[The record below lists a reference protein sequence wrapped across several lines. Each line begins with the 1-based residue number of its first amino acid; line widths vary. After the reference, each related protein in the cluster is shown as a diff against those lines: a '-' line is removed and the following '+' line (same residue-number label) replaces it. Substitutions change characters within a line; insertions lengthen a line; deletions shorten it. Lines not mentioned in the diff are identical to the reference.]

1 MKKIFLLSFAIVLL
15 VSLFAEKTLNIF
27 KKDLSVL
34 NIVTTSV
41 DSIKF
46 DADNMNIYKSDN
58 STLSV
63 PVSAT
68 DSMNFSESVSP
79 ALASLDTLTL
89 ASVLNTTA
97 IANIKIKS
105 TGGTSIVTKGICW
118 STTENPT
125 IDNNKLASTTL
136 LANSSVSITG
146 LTAATT
152 YYARAYATN
161 ASGTAYSNQVS
172 FTTTNYAL
180 PTVETTSATYNY
192 STNAATCVVKVS
204 SNGGCTLTERGICWS
219 TSQNPTTANSKFTS
233 GTSVGQFYAQ
243 MSNLNVNSTYY
254 VRAFATNCV
263 GTSYGAQ
270 LKVQALMGN
279 VTYTLD
285 IDKTAYPTEYN
296 LIKIAMDSACWYYNR
311 YTNFRGNVYVYYNA
325 GIPTA
330 QASYHGSLG
339 FGPNTRYMWVGTAIH
354 EMAHYVGSGTTTAWR
369 AQLSGGVW
377 QGATAKALLLS
388 ATGEVLK
395 GDNNSNAQ
403 HFWPYGINQKEEITG
418 LGDANAQKNG
428 LILATKLVKAMCVD
442 DAKLPTSW

>member
-1 MKKIFLLSFAIVLL
+1 MKKTLLISLSILIL

-27 KKDLSVL
+27 KNDLTVL
-34 NIVTTSV
+34 NIATTSV
-41 DSIKF
+41 DSVKF
-46 DADNMNIYKSDN
+46 SADNMNIHKSDN
-58 STLSV
+58 ST
-63 PVSAT
+63 VSFAVASI
-68 DSMNFSESVSP
+68 DSLNFSESTPQTLPTV
-79 ALASLDTLTL
+79 DTLIL
-89 ASVLNTTA
+89 SSVLNTTA
-97 IANIKIKS
+97 VANIKIKS

-125 IDNNKLASTTL
+125 IDNSKLASTAL
-136 LANSSVSITG
+136 LANSTVNVTG
-146 LTAATT
+146 LTAATK

-161 ASGTAYSNQVS
+161 ASGTSYSSQVT
-172 FTTTNYAL
+172 FTTTNYTL

-192 STNAATCVVKVS
+192 STNAATCVVKVT

-219 TSQNPTTANSKFTS
+219 TSQNPTTANSKFAS

-254 VRAFATNCV
+254 VRAFATNCL
-263 GTSYGAQ
+263 GTAYGAQ

-285 IDKTAYPTEYN
+285 VDKTLYPTQYN

-311 YTNFRGNVYVYYNA
+311 YTTFRGNVYVYYNA

-339 FGPNTRYMWVGTAIH
+339 FGPNSRYMWVGTAIH

-369 AQLSGGVW
+369 AQLSGGIW
-377 QGATAKALLLS
+377 QGAAAKALLLS

-395 GDNNSNAQ
+395 GDNNSTAQ
-403 HFWPYGINQKEEITG
+403 HYWPYGVNQKEEITG

-442 DAKLPTSW
+442 DAKLPASW

>member
-1 MKKIFLLSFAIVLL
+1 MKKTLLISLSILIL
-15 VSLFAEKTLNIF
+15 VSLFAEKTLNVF
-27 KKDLSVL
+27 KNNLTVL
-34 NIVTTSV
+34 NIATTSV
-41 DSIKF
+41 DSVKF
-46 DADNMNIYKSDN
+46 STDNMNIHKSDN
-58 STLSV
+58 ST
-63 PVSAT
+63 VSMAVASI
-68 DSMNFSESVSP
+68 DSLNFSESTPQTLP
-79 ALASLDTLTL
+79 AVDTLIL
-89 ASVLNTTA
+89 SSVLNTTA

-125 IDNNKLASTTL
+125 IDNSKLASTTL
-136 LANSSVSITG
+136 LANSTVDITG
-146 LTAATT
+146 LTAATK

-161 ASGTAYSNQVS
+161 ASGTSYSSQVT

-192 STNAATCVVKVS
+192 STNAATCVVKVT

-219 TSQNPTTANSKFTS
+219 TSQNPTTANSKFAS

-254 VRAFATNCV
+254 VRAFATNCL
-263 GTSYGAQ
+263 GTAYGAQ

-285 IDKTAYPTEYN
+285 VDKTVYPTEYN

-311 YTNFRGNVYVYYNA
+311 YTTFRGNVYVYYNA

-339 FGPNTRYMWVGTAIH
+339 FGPNSRYMWVGTAIH

-403 HFWPYGINQKEEITG
+403 HYWPYGINQKEEITG

-428 LILATKLVKAMCVD
+428 LILATKLVKAMCID
-442 DAKLPTSW
+442 DAKLPASW